1 MIVAMRLKSCQ
12 ETKQDPFCNG
22 SRLPNSNYAEL
33 YAGGGV
39 FLGMVLVAVA
49 LVNAMDVLAR
59 MVLVAVAL
67 VNVVDMARLVA
78 VMLVAVALVN
88 AMDVLARMV
97 FVFVAFVRI
106 VTRSDHNDG
115 LLSFVG

>member
-1 MIVAMRLKSCQ
+1 MRLKSCQ

-33 YAGGGV
+33 YAGRGV
-39 FLGMVLVAVA
+39 FLGVVLVAVA
-49 LVNAMDVLAR
+49 LVGVVDMLPGV
-59 MVLVAVAL
+59 MLVAVAL
-67 VNVVDMARLVA
+67 VDVVDMARLVA
-78 VMLVAVALVN
+78 VMLVTVALVN